1 MESAS
6 VQKGNVRT
14 DVTFSYDATDRRNG
28 KTTKVYENDYLTDS
42 TTTEYIWYGDK
53 VQYEEVTHNYSV
65 LPKVNLWGAS
75 GLAARNN
82 EIFSSDAHGNT
93 DEAYG
98 TTTKRYIYDAYGN
111 QINENADDDNPYRY
125 CGENYDEETGLYY
138 LRARYYDPS
147 IGRFLSEDP
156 AQDGLNWY
164 VYCGNNPVMRIDS
177 TGNSWEYYDSYLT
190 EEQRGVINTYT
201 NYYYSAGVNDTIDVG
216 NGVTVNAK
224 EYWHM
229 QAMNVRDELFDAR
242 FLLYAQKDFE
252 YFGINE
258 YNFRTKLGYNEDNAS
273 LKQAKYEYALGLYI
287 ATVMNPNGDQ
297 NRVRNS
303 DGSMNKY
310 GQTLYAL
317 AGGISKLSGKAK
329 ANDVPSWA
337 RGQRPAPGENG
348 KLFAKRLMDQKYGAG
363 NYDVG
368 PGSEYNMIKKWG
380 DRGFR

>member
-1 MESAS
+1 
-6 VQKGNVRT
+6 
-14 DVTFSYDATDRRNG
+14 
-28 KTTKVYENDYLTDS
+28 
-42 TTTEYIWYGDK
+42 
-53 VQYEEVTHNYSV
+53 
-65 LPKVNLWGAS
+65 
-75 GLAARNN
+75 
-82 EIFSSDAHGNT
+82 
-93 DEAYG
+93 
-98 TTTKRYIYDAYGN
+98 
-111 QINENADDDNPYRY
+111 
-125 CGENYDEETGLYY
+125 
-138 LRARYYDPS
+138 
-147 IGRFLSEDP
+147 
-156 AQDGLNWY
+156 
-164 VYCGNNPVMRIDS
+164 MRIDS
-177 TGNSWEYYDSYLT
+177 SGNSWEYYDSYLT
-190 EEQRGVINTYT
+190 EEQREVINTYT

-337 RGQRPAPGENG
+337 IGQRPAPGENG

-380 DRGFR
+380 DRGFVDESSVFITT